1 MKAIAKRRN
10 QEKPGKIQIVNIVN
24 EFPHLAE
31 SCLPGNCSE
40 PCRKTVRLPLIS
52 GRLQE
57 NLAAAQPADG
67 VEMAKRVLQLL
78 DDEGR

>member
-10 QEKPGKIQIVNIVN
+10 QEKPGKSKLSILSMNFHTWQKAVYQGIVPN
-24 EFPHLAE
+24 LA
-31 SCLPGNCSE
+31 
-40 PCRKTVRLPLIS
+40 VRLPLIS

>member
-10 QEKPGKIQIVNIVN
+10 QEKPGKIQIVKIVNIVN
-24 EFPHLAE
+24 E